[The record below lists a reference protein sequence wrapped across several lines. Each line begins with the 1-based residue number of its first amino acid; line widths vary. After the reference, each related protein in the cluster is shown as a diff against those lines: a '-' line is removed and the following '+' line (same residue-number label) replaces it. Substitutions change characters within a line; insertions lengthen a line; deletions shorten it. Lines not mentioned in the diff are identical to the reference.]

1 MKKDLN
7 FEELAR
13 RRYPK
18 ATKEETERIV
28 AKWKAKA
35 KKMAAEPTIS
45 LIEFGWVPSDD
56 KNWMP
61 VKLRAMKDATIDV
74 KDSNPLTSDEPMFS
88 SSRWVYD
95 LTNIEISMMPRRDLT
110 EKEQAYMEE
119 MRQRYIA
126 ASMTTLR

>member
-7 FEELAR
+7 IEEQKACR
-13 RRYPK
+13 KKVKEPK
-18 ATKEETERIV
+18 CHT
-28 AKWKAKA
+28 
-35 KKMAAEPTIS
+35 S
-45 LIEFGWVPSDD
+45 GW
-56 KNWMP
+56 M
-61 VKLRAMKDATIDV
+61 
-74 KDSNPLTSDEPMFS
+74 
-88 SSRWVYD
+88 YD

>member
-35 KKMAAEPTIS
+35 KKMAAEPIIS
-45 LIEFGWVPSDD
+45 LAQFGR
-56 KNWMP
+56 KG
-61 VKLRAMKDATIDV
+61 
-74 KDSNPLTSDEPMFS
+74 
-88 SSRWVYD
+88 
-95 LTNIEISMMPRRDLT
+95 TN
-110 EKEQAYMEE
+110 
-119 MRQRYIA
+119 
-126 ASMTTLR
+126 TTTVSV

>member
-18 ATKEETERIV
+18 ATKEEMERIV

-61 VKLRAMKDATIDV
+61 VKLRAMKKTLNIEEQKVRMVKVKKPRFDMGGLVDNPTMPKRGKWLSASTMVDV

-88 SSRWVYD
+88 PSTW
-95 LTNIEISMMPRRDLT
+95 
-110 EKEQAYMEE
+110 
-119 MRQRYIA
+119 
-126 ASMTTLR
+126 